1 MKEVI
6 LSTDI
11 KEEEKVAVLTPM
23 ELKVIQE
30 IAEGYSSKEIGERL
44 SLSTKTIEVH
54 RHHIMRKT
62 GAKNFIEII
71 VILFRKGIL
80 S

>member
-6 LSTDI
+6 LSTDL

-44 SLSTKTIEVH
+44 CVSCKTIEVH
-54 RHHIMRKT
+54 RYHIMKKT
-62 GAKNFIEII
+62 KAKNFIEII
-71 VILFRKGIL
+71 VTLFRLGIL